1 MQPDLVGRQLGGYLL
16 EEEIG
21 RGGMAWVW
29 RARHLV
35 LGRPAA
41 LKILAPV
48 LASDEKFVERFLR
61 EARAAAQLEHPNI
74 VPVYE
79 TGETDGYHYIAMK
92 LLEGRTLREGIERG
106 PAPPEE
112 VSLILTQVADALDY
126 AHSRGFVHR
135 DVKPGNIMIDDNFR
149 VTLTDFGIARA
160 ADDMSITATGLL
172 VGTPAYLAPEQ
183 AQGLPATPGSDIY
196 ALGVLVYELLTGKT
210 PFADRTP
217 HAVILAH
224 MQEPPQPVHER
235 IQGIAPG
242 ISAVVDKALAKR
254 PEERYA
260 SAGEFA
266 RAFSAA
272 LGSPSASIRDDR
284 SDVSPATI
292 VREAHTREHRRKR
305 LLAALTGVVLLAACI
320 VATAVI
326 MTDDDPA
333 GVALEINSSPAGAT
347 VWVNGVQRGLSP
359 VSIDGLNA
367 GEYDLRLELASYD
380 PHEETLTVSGT
391 EDSVLNVPLQPRS
404 PDRVVHVSR
413 ATTSSA
419 LVAASAGLREPD
431 DVRTT
436 FEQAETVYAYVLV
449 NSDAYRVR
457 DIEFTFTS
465 RWYGP
470 DGTLRATSRP
480 QRASFSA
487 DGQVWYLS
495 ANAVAGDIDPDAS
508 GEPCLVELYVDDVV
522 IQTLE
527 FLVVPP
533 GV

>member
-1 MQPDLVGRQLGGYLL
+1 
-16 EEEIG
+16 
-21 RGGMAWVW
+21 MARVW
-29 RARHLV
+29 RGRHQV

-41 LKILAPV
+41 LKILAPE
-48 LASDEKFVERFLR
+48 LARDEKFVERFLR

-79 TGETDGYHYIAMK
+79 TGETDGYHFIAMK

-106 PAPPEE
+106 PTPPEE
-112 VSLILTQVADALDY
+112 VSLILSQVAGALDY
-126 AHSRGFVHR
+126 AHGSGFVHR

-183 AQGLPATPGSDIY
+183 AQGLPATPRSDIY

-224 MQEPPQPVHER
+224 MHEPPQPVHER
-235 IQGIAPG
+235 IESIAPG

-266 RAFSAA
+266 HAFSAE
-272 LGSPSASIRDDR
+272 LGSVPASIGAVRDDGR
-284 SDVSPATI
+284 QEESPATI
-292 VREAHTREHRRKR
+292 VREAHTRANRRKR
-305 LLAALTGVVLLAACI
+305 LVAALTGVVLLAACI
-320 VATAVI
+320 AASAVMLTA
-326 MTDDDPA
+326 DDDTA
-333 GVALEINSSPAGAT
+333 GVALQVNSSPSGAT
-347 VWVNGVQRGLSP
+347 VWLNGVQRGLSP
-359 VSIDGLNA
+359 VTVDGLNA

-404 PDRVVHVSR
+404 PDRIVHVRR
-413 ATTSSA
+413 ATTSGA
-419 LVAASAGLREPD
+419 LGDTSAGLREPE
-431 DVRTT
+431 DVRST
-436 FEQAETVYAYVLV
+436 FEQTETVYAYVLV
-449 NSDAYRVR
+449 NSDAYLVR

-480 QRASFSA
+480 QQASFSKE
-487 DGQVWYLS
+487 GQVWYLS

-508 GEPCLVELYVDDVV
+508 GELCLVELYVDDVV

-527 FLVVPP
+527 FQVVLS